1 MDIVNP
7 VVLQLVITG
16 VIELLCVPIIVFV
29 VKRFLGKRLD
39 DLDRNREAARVARE
53 EKYAHDKAW
62 QESVTA
68 GMRSLLRS
76 KLIHEHRKA
85 MSQGYYSYA
94 EREYLSRVKAAY
106 KGLDGNDIGDTLYAE
121 TIALP
126 HEPSERAHETN
137 ERDE

>member
-16 VIELLCVPIIVFV
+16 AIELLCVPIIVFV

-39 DLDRNREAARVARE
+39 DMDRNREAAKAARE
-53 EKYAHDKAW
+53 EKYAHDMEW
-62 QESVTA
+62 QDAVTD

-94 EREYLSRVKAAY
+94 DREYLSRVKTAY

-126 HEPSERAHETN
+126 SEPN
-137 ERDE
+137 KRDE